1 MDVNVTP
8 QIRTTPGPVVMKR
21 LRFYYLDTET
31 RGKLEGLLQSSLAD
45 STTADLLNQFKQ
57 LLPIQKWDS
66 TSLRRHV
73 EGLFYLSE
81 RLWNI
86 AVEKGK
92 QAYGDDFSRE
102 NLLRITKTL
111 PMSHYHYLTGSREPA
126 DVLLTRDD
134 ALQDPPTALVKLTAD
149 INSLVEFIQSLPT
162 N

>member
-1 MDVNVTP
+1 
-8 QIRTTPGPVVMKR
+8 MKR

-31 RGKLEGLLQSSLAD
+31 RGKLEALLQTLLAH
-45 STTADLLNQFKQ
+45 SATADLMNQFKK
-57 LLPIQKWDS
+57 LLPIQKRDN

-92 QAYGDDFSRE
+92 QAYGDDFTRE

-111 PMSHYHYLTGSREPA
+111 PMSHYRYLTGSREPA

-134 ALQDPPTALVKLTAD
+134 ALQDPPTALIKLTAD
-149 INSLVEFIQSLPT
+149 INSLLDFIQSLPS